1 MWRWIIRAYVSL
13 MVFLVLL
20 FVSVVVFKEVAHL
33 FTKAGSPW
41 LSEWFAEHTLL
52 TAFLAGLVAG
62 QVPVG
67 SRLTGEGW
75 FQSKDGKSFEGFK
88 LEELRR
94 WTWLLL
100 SPLFLIGV
108 VVWWIL
114 QSQGAFSI
122 SALFAIYR
130 DLLVRNCSN
139 VWAQKYWF
147 DDSCNIQMVF
157 IAPWIASIGYSAAPI
172 LRKHGSL
179 VLHGSRNSCEASG
192 SLGKS
197 PGNLDKKANL

>member
-1 MWRWIIRAYVSL
+1 MALDHSCIRQPHG
-13 MVFLVLL
+13 LL
-20 FVSVVVFKEVAHL
+20 
-33 FTKAGSPW
+33 
-41 LSEWFAEHTLL
+41 
-52 TAFLAGLVAG
+52 GLVIRFRG
-62 QVPVG
+62 RNQRSG
-67 SRLTGEGW
+67 SFVHEGGLPLAIGVVRLTGEGW
-75 FQSKDGKSFEGFK
+75 FRSKDGKSFEGFK

-179 VLHGSRNSCEASG
+179 VLHGSRNTCEASG

-197 PGNLDKKANL
+197 PGKLDKKANL